1 MSIAINDRV
10 ELVNVSAGDVGKN
23 GRTLARFDP
32 QRGSKGTVAELFS
45 DGHGLRS
52 VLVKLDRPNIGELWV
67 RPSQVRP
74 CANGEVKE

>member
-1 MSIAINDRV
+1 MIAVGDLV
-10 ELVNVSAGDVGKN
+10 EIVNVSAGDVGKN

-32 QRGSKGTVAELFS
+32 QRGATGVVGELFS